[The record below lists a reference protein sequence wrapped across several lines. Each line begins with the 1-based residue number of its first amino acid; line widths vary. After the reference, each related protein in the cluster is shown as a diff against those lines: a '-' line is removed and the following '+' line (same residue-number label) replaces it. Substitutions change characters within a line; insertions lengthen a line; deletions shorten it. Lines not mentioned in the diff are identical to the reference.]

1 MSEPEAHRR
10 MQRQAMQSGTKM
22 AEYAA
27 ALLREAESER

>member
-1 MSEPEAHRR
+1 